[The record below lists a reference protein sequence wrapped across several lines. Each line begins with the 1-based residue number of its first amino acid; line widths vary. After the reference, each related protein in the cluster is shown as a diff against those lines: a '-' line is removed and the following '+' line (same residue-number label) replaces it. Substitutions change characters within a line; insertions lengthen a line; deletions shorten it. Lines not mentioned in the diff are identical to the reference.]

1 MLPAETSLKETIRG
15 RLRPNADTRRLTV
28 EWVCSMRIRSEQI
41 TEFKDKKN
49 LMTKM
54 MVQNLS
60 SRTTVESL
68 NRLFSEFG
76 AVRSVSLATDIMTG
90 RCGGFGFVHLD
101 EQQTGTALSALNGR
115 YLGDRVLHVTYE
127 QKRDYK
133 GVPIQRN
140 KDR

>member
-1 MLPAETSLKETIRG
+1 
-15 RLRPNADTRRLTV
+15 
-28 EWVCSMRIRSEQI
+28 MRIRSEQI

-101 EQQTGTALSALNGR
+101 EQQTGTALCALNGR
-115 YLGDRVLHVTYE
+115 CLGDRVLRVTLD
-127 QKRDYK
+127 QKRDHEIT
-133 GVPIQRN
+133 PIKHNQN
-140 KDR
+140 CP